1 MRKIKLNLEALN
13 VESFATAA
21 AAGARGTVLG
31 NQPTRG
37 ANTQCASAYDAC
49 PTGFCA
55 PTYDLA
61 CTQTCD
67 TYDPELCPSVVDAC
81 PSGRGCTEIDCA

>member
-1 MRKIKLNLEALN
+1 MRKMKLNVEALN
-13 VESFATAA
+13 VESFATDATPKA
-21 AAGARGTVLG
+21 EGTVLAHART
-31 NQPTRG
+31 NG

-55 PTYDLA
+55 PTYDIA

-67 TYDPELCPSVVDAC
+67 TYDPEVCPSVVDAC
-81 PSGRGCTEIDCA
+81 PSSRGCTEIGC